1 MPLPLM
7 IRTLCVVVALGA
19 ALPAGNAG
27 AVSTPARPVSLAA
40 DDFDADGVRD
50 LACGYATASGGVVTI
65 ARGNAEAV
73 YGPGSLTPDA
83 APPFF
88 AAGQV
93 AAIQFAPDVLAAGD
107 FDNDGHR
114 DLVAGALGGDA
125 LLMLAGDGRG
135 ALAAPHAI
143 ALPGKLTALANGD
156 VNRIDGLADLVV
168 AVDGSAGP
176 RLLVLEGPDGAI
188 GVAPEVIAMPARI
201 AALAIGQFDADGP
214 VDVAAAAG
222 SDIVVIHGRDRKLV
236 AGEPVGVDPAKLAS
250 PPAVDVRAT
259 GAVVRASDLDA
270 LSARTRAADALRPDA
285 PAIASLSMRLNADAI
300 DDLVLIEPGRTAPT
314 FKLSRPAATFA
325 VTTTADDGPGS
336 LRFAIVQANAS
347 AGTDLISFNIA
358 GAGVHTIQP
367 LSPLPVVIDPVT
379 IDATTEPGYSGTPL
393 VEIDGSLAGPAVMGL
408 QVDVGSTVVRGLI
421 VNRFRGAIPDG
432 GVGVYLQF
440 GGGNIVEGNYLGI
453 DAEGTA
459 DRANE
464 DLDIY
469 IYESAD
475 NLIGGTVVAARN
487 VIAGSCK
494 AVCVGI
500 EFGDNA
506 SANLIRGN
514 YIGTDVTGT
523 LDLNA
528 VSSGIFLGGG
538 PNTIVGGTDPGAR
551 NVISGNGGDDVGFD
565 IFLQDVHDHLIQGN
579 YIGTDPTGLVG
590 VATSPSGNVIMD
602 ERAINNTIGGTA
614 VGAGNRIGFAVR
626 GIEVGDT
633 AAGISNGNRILGNSN
648 FEHLR
653 LGLALGYDD
662 VTPNDAG
669 DTDTGPNNLQ
679 NFPVLTSAIRNGDTV
694 TITGRLNSIS
704 NAAYRIEL
712 FSNTSCNPLGFG
724 NGETFLSAVNVTTS
738 SSGTVEFTTTVPSD
752 AVVGPSITATATDSS
767 GNTSEFSMC
776 VELELSWMPPD
787 ANAADPM
794 PAPRDLSVRVLST
807 PLPRAPATFVPPASV
822 LRGGPT
828 SYRIYSF
835 NVPGVQPSPSTFFTS
850 VPANQTSAGATVFV
864 GGTFFVVTAVYPDGE
879 SGPSNEV
886 ETGTPPTIAQL
897 KAKTSK
903 ISAKGSGFT
912 TDSVLVTLDGIPFQ
926 APAKVKGGGTKV
938 VQAGLLVTGESI
950 GGYARTRP
958 GGVVTVLIR
967 NSNGG
972 IEGRRVTVP

>member
-1 MPLPLM
+1 MPLPWM
-7 IRTLCVVVALGA
+7 IRTLCVLVALGA
-19 ALPAGNAG
+19 ALPAGIAG
-27 AVSTPARPVSLAA
+27 AVSTPARPLSLAE

-50 LACGYATASGGVVTI
+50 LVCGYATASGGTVTI
-65 ARGNAEAV
+65 ARGNAAAV
-73 YGPGSLTPDA
+73 YGAGSLTPDA
-83 APPFF
+83 SPPFF
-88 AAGQV
+88 AAEQV
-93 AAIQFAPDVLAAGD
+93 AALPTAPDRLATGD

-114 DLVAGALGGDA
+114 DIVAGALGGDT
-125 LLMLAGDGRG
+125 LLMLAGDGHG
-135 ALAAPHAI
+135 ALAPPRSI
-143 ALPGKLTALANGD
+143 ALPGKLTALASGD

-176 RLLVLEGPDGAI
+176 RLLVLEGPDGAL
-188 GVAPEVIAMPARI
+188 GMAPEVIPMPARVS
-201 AALAIGQFDADGP
+201 ALALGQFDGDGP
-214 VDVAAAAG
+214 VDISAATGADVAL
-222 SDIVVIHGRDRKLV
+222 VHGRDRKLV
-236 AGEPVGVDPAKLAS
+236 AGEPGLADAVRPPSVDLHAAS
-250 PPAVDVRAT
+250 P
-259 GAVVRASDLDA
+259 SIDA
-270 LSARTRAADALRPDA
+270 ALRKDA
-285 PAIASLSMRLNADAI
+285 SFVASLPMRLNADAI
-300 DDLVLIEPGRTAPT
+300 DDLVVIEAGHTAPT
-314 FKLSRPAATFA
+314 FKLSRPAATFS
-325 VTTTADDGPGS
+325 VTSTADDGPGS

-358 GAGVHTIQP
+358 GPGVHTIQP
-367 LSPLPVVIDPVT
+367 LSPLPAVIDPVT
-379 IDATTEPGYSGTPL
+379 IDATTEPDYAGVPI

-408 QVDVGSTVVRGLI
+408 QVEAGSSVVRGLI

-432 GVGVYLQF
+432 GVGVYLLF

-469 IYESAD
+469 IYESPE

-506 SANLIRGN
+506 SANLIQGN

-523 LDLNA
+523 VDLNN

-551 NVISGNGGDDVGFD
+551 NVISGNGGEDNGFD

-579 YIGTDPTGLVG
+579 YIGTDPTGLIG

-694 TITGRLNSIS
+694 TITGRLNSAS
-704 NAAYRIEL
+704 NAAFRIEL

-724 NGETFLSAVNVTTS
+724 NGETFLSALNVTTS
-738 SSGTVEFTTTVPSD
+738 SGGTVEFTTTVPSD
-752 AVVGPSITATATDSS
+752 AVLGPSITATATDSS

-787 ANAADPM
+787 PNAADPM
-794 PAPRDLSVRVLST
+794 PAPRNLSVRVISNG
-807 PLPRAPATFVPPASV
+807 LPRAPAALMSPASV

-835 NVPGVQPSPSTFFTS
+835 NVPGVQPSPSTFFAS
-850 VPANQTSAGATVFV
+850 VPANVTAAGATVFV

-879 SGPSNEV
+879 SGPSNEI
-886 ETGTPPTIAQL
+886 ETGTPPIITSV
-897 KAKTSK
+897 KAKTAK
-903 ISAKGSGFT
+903 ITAKGSGFT
-912 TDSVLVTLDGIPFQ
+912 TDSVLVTVDGIPFQ
-926 APAKVKGGGTKV
+926 AAAKIKGGGTKV
-938 VQAGLLVTGESI
+938 VQAGPLITGESI
-950 GGYARTRP
+950 GDYARTRP

-972 IEGRRVTVP
+972 IEGKRVTVGGS